1 MKIIKNINNN
11 FALAEDGN
19 GSTLV
24 IRGKGIGYGNIPR
37 DVDIRTIE
45 RSYYE
50 VSEQYL
56 KTIGN
61 IPENMIDIAT
71 LIVDKARQELSTPI
85 NSSVVF
91 TLADHL
97 TFAIQRTSNNI
108 NVFLPIV
115 HDVNYFYENE
125 IAVARYGLEIIKEK
139 LGILLSKEEAAFIA
153 LHLINAEEQMLTNDG
168 MRNKDCIDNIVNTIE
183 NEYQTK
189 INRDDFNYS
198 RFVSHMNYLLK
209 RGKTNHLVYSNNSM
223 IYEQI
228 KREYPKTYICTEF
241 IKDYLVKNN
250 NLILTEEEMLYLM
263 LHINRLCTRE
273 DMK

>member
-125 IAVARYGLEIIKEK
+125 MAVARYGLEIIKEK

-168 MRNKDCIDNIVNTIE
+168 MRNKDCIDNIVNIIE
-183 NEYQTK
+183 NEYQIK

-198 RFVSHMNYLLK
+198 RFVS
-209 RGKTNHLVYSNNSM
+209 
-223 IYEQI
+223 
-228 KREYPKTYICTEF
+228 
-241 IKDYLVKNN
+241 
-250 NLILTEEEMLYLM
+250 LI
-263 LHINRLCTRE
+263 
-273 DMK
+273 